1 MSSFW
6 IHNLLVVHPG
16 RIQCVNHLS
25 EIAGRYDIIVGALPK
40 ICRRIPFPHMLI
52 NAEIINRIVP
62 SSTAHRIKKSMV

>member
-6 IHNLLVVHPG
+6 IHNLLVVHPS

-62 SSTAHRIKKSMV
+62 SSTAHRNKTALV